1 MSIDFESLKDKA
13 VVFAQSGVTKAKEL
27 TDTGIAKAKEI
38 SEIGKLK
45 VQNSTEQEAIRKA
58 YSELGKLY
66 YAERGSAP
74 EAAYADLCQRIT
86 DALAR
91 ISYNNERMRKSRPWG
106 PRRRPRSPAA
116 ATRRRPRTTSPRSK
130 IPYEKAPQSYDC
142 GAFWLDQSPASASK
156 RSMGKGG
163 KATGFMAMDSSFL
176 GVSSAATRLE
186 DSVPHRR
193 QRWMIAHSPPLR
205 THTAMGSITPPQSE
219 ARSPGSTSTW
229 RLDRQLGQWF
239 RWLLPAPWG
248 KTDQPQVRQVKDSR
262 QGRVL

>member
-91 ISYNNERMRKSRPWG
+91 ISYNNERIADIKAAGQLSDDEVDEVEPVDAEAE
-106 PRRRPRSPAA
+106 PADEAPCCCEEPAA
-116 ATRRRPRTTSPRSK
+116 
-130 IPYEKAPQSYDC
+130 
-142 GAFWLDQSPASASK
+142 
-156 RSMGKGG
+156 
-163 KATGFMAMDSSFL
+163 
-176 GVSSAATRLE
+176 E
-186 DSVPHRR
+186 D
-193 QRWMIAHSPPLR
+193 
-205 THTAMGSITPPQSE
+205 E
-219 ARSPGSTSTW
+219 ADKPEE
-229 RLDRQLGQWF
+229 
-239 RWLLPAPWG
+239 
-248 KTDQPQVRQVKDSR
+248 
-262 QGRVL
+262 

>member
-91 ISYNNERMRKSRPWG
+91 ISYNERIADIK
-106 PRRRPRSPAA
+106 AA
-116 ATRRRPRTTSPRSK
+116 GHLDDEEVEAV
-130 IPYEKAPQSYDC
+130 
-142 GAFWLDQSPASASK
+142 GAEAEAEEPCCCDKTEA
-156 RSMGKGG
+156 
-163 KATGFMAMDSSFL
+163 
-176 GVSSAATRLE
+176 E
-186 DSVPHRR
+186 DDKP
-193 QRWMIAHSPPLR
+193 
-205 THTAMGSITPPQSE
+205 E
-219 ARSPGSTSTW
+219 E
-229 RLDRQLGQWF
+229 
-239 RWLLPAPWG
+239 
-248 KTDQPQVRQVKDSR
+248 
-262 QGRVL
+262 